1 MTPVSFKLIS
11 VSNQNLWPLEKC
23 AHLSQFGG
31 RFGFFP
37 PGGEGGTPKTPLH
50 IITFTPLGVRNFQ
63 QKFQETHA
71 ATLVCFRMVLS
82 LKLVTYNCFSLQIQL
97 TS

>member
-50 IITFTPLGVRNFQ
+50 IITFTPLGVNKVQ
-63 QKFQETHA
+63 QH
-71 ATLVCFRMVLS
+71 
-82 LKLVTYNCFSLQIQL
+82 
-97 TS
+97 